1 MLFPTIAIL
10 LHVYIRTV
18 KQLYFKMSI
27 CLFILYS
34 YGLFKED
41 LKLPVLTL
49 EKGAGTYVCTYAHI
63 RT

>member
-1 MLFPTIAIL
+1 M
-10 LHVYIRTV
+10 YMCTV
-18 KQLYFKMSI
+18 KQLYFILSI

-49 EKGAGTYVCTYAHI
+49 GKGAGTMYACTYVHNI
-63 RT
+63 YIHTYTYT